1 MTEEESVAI
10 KRKTAWISVFS
21 NTLLVCLKLFVGI
34 YVGAVSLIS
43 EAAHSAIDLLA
54 ALIALYAVRKSTQPP
69 DKEHAYGHGKFENLS
84 SAIEAILIII
94 AAVVIVYEAINKFS
108 NLVEHEF
115 LEYGII
121 IMIISIVVNYL
132 VSRRLIKVAKMT
144 SSQALEA
151 DGLHLQADL
160 WTSAGVLVG
169 LAAMKVTGWLWLDPV
184 IAILVA
190 VIIFKAGYKM
200 TVESTNE
207 LTDMRLPVDDE
218 KIIKDILTN
227 HVAVVGFHRLRT
239 RRSGAYRLLDVHI
252 ILDKNMPLLKVHEIC
267 DQLEGQIKE
276 AMEMCDVVIHAE
288 PVGHKPE
295 LRFICNIS
303 KHQ

>member
-1 MTEEESVAI
+1 
-10 KRKTAWISVFS
+10 
-21 NTLLVCLKLFVGI
+21 
-34 YVGAVSLIS
+34 
-43 EAAHSAIDLLA
+43 
-54 ALIALYAVRKSTQPP
+54 
-69 DKEHAYGHGKFENLS
+69 
-84 SAIEAILIII
+84 
-94 AAVVIVYEAINKFS
+94 
-108 NLVEHEF
+108 
-115 LEYGII
+115 
-121 IMIISIVVNYL
+121 MIISIVVNYL